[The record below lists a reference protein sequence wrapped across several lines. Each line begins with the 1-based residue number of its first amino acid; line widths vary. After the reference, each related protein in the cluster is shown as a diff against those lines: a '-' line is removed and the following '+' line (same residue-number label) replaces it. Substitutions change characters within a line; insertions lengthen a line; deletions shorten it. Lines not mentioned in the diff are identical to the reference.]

1 MFTCISTATIFV
13 MSAHAYGEGGKPKNQ
28 EKSTVGMRENNKTN
42 PGLNQGHRGE
52 RQALSLPG
60 HPYYP

>member
-1 MFTCISTATIFV
+1 